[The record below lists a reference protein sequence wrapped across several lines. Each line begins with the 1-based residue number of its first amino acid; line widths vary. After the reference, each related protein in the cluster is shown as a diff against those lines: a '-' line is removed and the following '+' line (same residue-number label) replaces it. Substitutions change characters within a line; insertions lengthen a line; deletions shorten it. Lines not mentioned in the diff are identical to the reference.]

1 MSRQKAKP
9 DITAEEPRSLRLRN
23 QYFPGAEKDI
33 IDVSKGA
40 FVPMPIIIRKVMRHL
55 SAPELRVLTYL
66 QLRCDRYFICFPTL
80 EEMAHELDLAGR
92 RNLTPHIK
100 ALQKKR
106 FISTATGGGKVFFW
120 FMTLA

>member
-1 MSRQKAKP
+1 MSRQKVTP
-9 DITAEEPRSLRLRN
+9 NNESDGPRTLRLRN
-23 QYFPGAEKDI
+23 QYFPGAEKVV
-33 IDVSKGA
+33 IDVGRGG

-92 RNLTPHIK
+92 RNLTPHLK
-100 ALQKKR
+100 ALEQKE
-106 FISTATGGGKVFFW
+106 IHCDCSWFW
-120 FMTLA
+120 KDFLSCS